1 MAGGEALV
9 TRVSTVVSPGQEVPG
24 AQRLLLQVM
33 TVVVAV
39 VETVAAGSLQLL
51 MLLLLML
58 MVHQTPDHVLHHGAG
73 LHESRH
79 AQAVVLRQ
87 LRQRGG
93 AAAGQLR
100 VRHQLLLTA
109 VAGHR
114 PGNGWLLSAV
124 VVVVASLRFGSHI
137 SKLILDTNLEHE
149 TFSVAE
155 SDDDDALC

>member
-9 TRVSTVVSPGQEVPG
+9 TRVSAVVSPGQEVPG

-51 MLLLLML
+51 MLLLLLL
-58 MVHQTPDHVLHHGAG
+58 MVHQTPDHVLHHGTG
-73 LHESRH
+73 LHESGH

-87 LRQRGG
+87 LRQRRG

-100 VRHQLLLTA
+100 VRHQLLLTV
-109 VAGHR
+109 VAGHG
-114 PGNGWLLSAV
+114 PGNGWLLSA

>member
-51 MLLLLML
+51 MLLLLLL

-87 LRQRGG
+87 LRQRRG

-114 PGNGWLLSAV
+114 PGNGWLLSA

>member
-9 TRVSTVVSPGQEVPG
+9 TRVSAVVSPGQEVPG

-51 MLLLLML
+51 MLLLLLLL

-87 LRQRGG
+87 LRQRRG

-100 VRHQLLLTA
+100 VRHQLLLTV
-109 VAGHR
+109 VAGHG
-114 PGNGWLLSAV
+114 PGNGWLLSA

>member
-1 MAGGEALV
+1 M

-51 MLLLLML
+51 MLLLLLL

-87 LRQRGG
+87 LRQRRG

-100 VRHQLLLTA
+100 VRHQLLLTV
-109 VAGHR
+109 VAGHG
-114 PGNGWLLSAV
+114 PGNGWLLSA

>member
-87 LRQRGG
+87 LRQRRG

-100 VRHQLLLTA
+100 VRHQLLLTV
-109 VAGHR
+109 VAGHG
-114 PGNGWLLSAV
+114 PGNGWLLSA

>member
-9 TRVSTVVSPGQEVPG
+9 TRVSTVVSPGQEVPR

-51 MLLLLML
+51 MLLLLLL

-87 LRQRGG
+87 LRQRRG

-100 VRHQLLLTA
+100 VRHQLLLTV
-109 VAGHR
+109 VAGHG
-114 PGNGWLLSAV
+114 PGNGWLLSA